1 LASRNRKS
9 ISVFLDAD
17 QEGVVDRTL
26 CEDIRLSA
34 SLGDT
39 HPIMAL
45 LRFTREQFDPCDEAD
60 EISSVLRALTTH
72 RPDLLKALMGDP
84 ERMSCF
90 EPDVAQRVAAF
101 TADWLEEEPTG
112 LDDGSALQAAAFLN
126 RYAPVRAAQLGCRLD
141 ALAQDSKVGT
151 SLGCSEDMRNRVLLR
166 YRYGPALPASD
177 GGEPGAEGAEVLMLG
192 RDGGRCDVR
201 PVGSES
207 RLITVP
213 CDGLELVTDV
223 RVAVRIEG
231 LEYGRARAVMI
242 AGVADYDG
250 RNKTVNRAGSEPEL
264 GSWFAYDLDGAPL
277 GTTQVVSL
285 EDLADRYKEELPSA
299 PIRAFCRSLGAKFCY
314 DVDWTKTVKS
324 IDGQPTIFLSRPLDI
339 FLERMEVPLGVES
352 ALIERAFGHGPEDS
366 AIYRLFRL
374 GEDGTLAL
382 EAQGASVELR
392 WRRAEDQPWERES
405 FGSGEGGGLP
415 PAARLLAAMDLEQD
429 GTPELLVQKVYRTLS
444 QGEVRD
450 TSDEI
455 VLMVLEPESRNF
467 QVLNRLTVHEY

>member
-1 LASRNRKS
+1 MLARLSLFAVFVLTLAVMVGVFYFFWGEWGEIERRDSIVSELDVVSENEGPCAALQFVRELDGPRSANLEVAIESRRPDYAREVLASRNRKS

-166 YRYGPALPASD
+166 YR
-177 GGEPGAEGAEVLMLG
+177 
-192 RDGGRCDVR
+192 
-201 PVGSES
+201 
-207 RLITVP
+207 
-213 CDGLELVTDV
+213 
-223 RVAVRIEG
+223 
-231 LEYGRARAVMI
+231 
-242 AGVADYDG
+242 
-250 RNKTVNRAGSEPEL
+250 
-264 GSWFAYDLDGAPL
+264 
-277 GTTQVVSL
+277 
-285 EDLADRYKEELPSA
+285 
-299 PIRAFCRSLGAKFCY
+299 
-314 DVDWTKTVKS
+314 
-324 IDGQPTIFLSRPLDI
+324 
-339 FLERMEVPLGVES
+339 
-352 ALIERAFGHGPEDS
+352 
-366 AIYRLFRL
+366 
-374 GEDGTLAL
+374 
-382 EAQGASVELR
+382 
-392 WRRAEDQPWERES
+392 
-405 FGSGEGGGLP
+405 
-415 PAARLLAAMDLEQD
+415 
-429 GTPELLVQKVYRTLS
+429 
-444 QGEVRD
+444 
-450 TSDEI
+450 
-455 VLMVLEPESRNF
+455 
-467 QVLNRLTVHEY
+467 